1 MQTGGIL
8 MNSLAV
14 KIYGDIQT
22 GEFKE
27 GQTLPPTDVLAK
39 KYQADAETIQKGIGD
54 LVYEG
59 ALQRNPQNI
68 KEVIVKKPYL
78 WDIVG
83 GNHSFTNEAKKRG
96 QKPGNRVL
104 TFEKRQAWPQVIK
117 RLQLNEGDEVV
128 VLERLLLAGEERVG
142 LEFSYMPSKLYPG
155 VSRDMFEGGGSTFK
169 VMQEKFGHIS
179 EKGVDELTVS
189 SLEEREAEALGLE
202 PGIPVLIRFRVTLNP
217 EGVPIKGSRAI
228 YLFNPGY
235 ELNI

>member
-1 MQTGGIL
+1 
-8 MNSLAV
+8 MNRLAV
-14 KIYGDIQT
+14 KIYGEIKA

-27 GQTLPPTDVLAK
+27 GEILPTIKDLVK
-39 KYQADAETIQKGIGD
+39 KYGASEEDVRNGIGD
-54 LVYEG
+54 LIYEG
-59 ALQRNPQNI
+59 VLQRNPKNI
-68 KEVIVKKPYL
+68 EEVKVKKPYP
-78 WDIVG
+78 WGIVG

-104 TFEKRQAWPQVIK
+104 TFEKRAAWPQVMK

-128 VLERLLLAGEERVG
+128 VLERLLLADEEKVG

-155 VSRDMFEGGGSTFK
+155 VTRDMFEGGGSTFK

-179 EKGVDELTVS
+179 EKGVDELAVS
-189 SLEEREAEALGLE
+189 TLEEREAELFGME
-202 PGIPVLIRFRVTLNP
+202 PGVPVLIRFRVTLNP
-217 EGVPIKGSRAI
+217 EGTPIKGSRAI